1 MGNRTRDG
9 LAVVLTDVVA
19 RSARAAGY
27 RATTLPGVV
36 AERLS
41 PRITSRIA
49 AAAPAV
55 VVVSGTNGKTTTT
68 RLIVDLLEAAGRRTI
83 SNPSG
88 ANLLAGVTSMFI
100 AHRAE
105 LSAADAP
112 IVVLEVDE
120 MSLDR
125 VASQVPIHVLV
136 ATNLVRDQLDRYG
149 ETDAVTQRWRPVI
162 RDLVA
167 ESTLVVCA
175 DDPRLMHLAAGATAR
190 TQTFGLAEAPAESSA
205 DPALTPEA
213 VACPA
218 CDGPLARRWVG
229 LGHLGDFTC
238 TRCSFERKR
247 PSIAVRVGESHDF
260 AETHMTLL
268 DAASGTE
275 QSLTLAM
282 PGVSNAY
289 NAVAAVTAVVALGV
303 PFRSAAESLSGLRPP
318 WGRYERLDIDGRE
331 VILSLGKNPASVA
344 ELVRIG
350 ASADVDTVVVGVND
364 AVADGRDAS
373 WYWDVDLAP
382 LFAGRQFLLTGT
394 RRLDLALRL
403 KYSAVYAQH
412 TSSPADATVDSPA
425 DALSRMVAATPPG
438 GRVFVVLTYT
448 ALLELRSALAAR
460 MLLSPMPA

>member
-1 MGNRTRDG
+1 MGNRMRDG

-68 RLIVDLLEAAGRRTI
+68 RLIVDLLEADGRRTI

-88 ANLLAGVTSMFI
+88 ANLLAGVTSMFV

-125 VASQVPIHVLV
+125 VASQVPIRVLV

-149 ETDAVTQRWRPVI
+149 ETDAITRRWRPVI
-162 RDLVA
+162 RDLAA

-175 DDPRLMHLAAGATAR
+175 DDPRLMHLAAAATAP
-190 TQTFGLAEAPAESSA
+190 TQTFGLGEAPAESLA

-213 VACPA
+213 VACPV
-218 CDGPLARRWVG
+218 CDGPLAHRWVG
-229 LGHLGDFTC
+229 LGHLGDYGC
-238 TRCSFERKR
+238 THCSFERPR
-247 PSIAVRVGESHDF
+247 PSISVRVGESHDF
-260 AETHMTLL
+260 AGTHLTISNS
-268 DAASGTE
+268 ASGAE
-275 QSLTLAM
+275 QPLTLGM

-303 PFRSAAESLSGLRPP
+303 PFESAVASLSSLRPP
-318 WGRYERLDIDGRE
+318 WGRYERVDIDGRE

-364 AVADGRDAS
+364 AAADGRDAS

-382 LFAGRQFLLTGT
+382 LLAGRQFLLAGT

-403 KYSAVYAQH
+403 KYSAAHARH
-412 TSSPADATVDSPA
+412 TQSPADAMADSPA
-425 DALSRMVAATPPG
+425 DALSRMVAATPLG
-438 GRVFVVLTYT
+438 GRVFAVLTYT

-460 MLLSPMPA
+460 MLLPPMPA